1 MASIVKFSINL
12 DKISKDKIFVGKK
25 GRYYEMTLTLNDEL
39 DQFGNAGPIKE
50 GQSKEERAAQAPNV
64 FLGNAQ
70 VVWTNGVNVDKTPYV
85 GVDDDGSGS
94 ASAPAPGQDDDLPF

>member
-12 DKISKDKIFVGKK
+12 DKISKDKVFVGKK
-25 GRYYEMTLTLNDEL
+25 GKYYEMTLTLNDEL

-85 GVDDDGSGS
+85 DKDGNSG
-94 ASAPAPGQDDDLPF
+94 ASTPAPEQGDDDLPF

>member
-25 GRYYEMTLTLNDEL
+25 GKYYEMTLTLNNDL
-39 DQFGNAGPIKE
+39 DQFGNAGPVKE
-50 GQSKEERAAQAPNV
+50 SQTKEERAADVPHI

-70 VVWTNGVNVDKTPYV
+70 VVWTDGTNVDKTPYV
-85 GVDDDGSGS
+85 GADGT
-94 ASAPAPGQDDDLPF
+94 ASSTAAAPPAAPDDDLPF